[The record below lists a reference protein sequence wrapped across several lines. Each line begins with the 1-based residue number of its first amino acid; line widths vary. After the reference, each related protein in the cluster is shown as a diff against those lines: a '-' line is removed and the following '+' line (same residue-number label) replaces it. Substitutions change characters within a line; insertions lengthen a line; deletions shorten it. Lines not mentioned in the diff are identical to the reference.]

1 VKKILLGILL
11 AMIVFVA
18 GCSDR
23 FFQCTTCGSSYKSPA
38 MSPGLPG
45 QFDFS
50 TCRGCGGHLVER
62 DEDQSGWNEEQYQ
75 ERGNEIDY

>member
-1 VKKILLGILL
+1 
-11 AMIVFVA
+11 
-18 GCSDR
+18 
-23 FFQCTTCGSSYKSPA
+23 